1 MWRTVR
7 NWLIAAVAAAGAMGL
22 LLFAVGLFM
31 DPPGFEE
38 DAVIESAEPAAQAV
52 QENCTFRLS
61 GTVTDRNGDPIE
73 SAILELKAAGPF
85 ATADRI
91 AVTNYAGRF
100 LYTES
105 GFGTC
110 FLEDLF
116 PTVRSEGYPVWSRQT
131 PVANDEELEIVL
143 SGGGIR

>member
-1 MWRTVR
+1 M
-7 NWLIAAVAAAGAMGL
+7 IAAAVAVGAMGL
-22 LLFAVGLFM
+22 LLFGMGLFLES
-31 DPPGFEE
+31 PGFEE
-38 DAVIESAEPAAQAV
+38 DRPIEPAEPAAPAV
-52 QENCTFRLS
+52 PETCTFRLS
-61 GTVTDRNGDPIE
+61 GTVTDAGGTPIE
-73 SAILELKAAGPF
+73 SATLELKAAGPF
-85 ATADRI
+85 ATADRT

-105 GFGTC
+105 GFGSC

-116 PTVRSEGYPVWSRQT
+116 PTVRSEGYPAWSRQS